1 MVGGY
6 GRGRVGSWECVV
18 VEMVGMIAGVGG
30 YKGWTTV
37 VERECVA
44 ADSEQLW
51 LRGSRWAT
59 DDGQLCWSRGSV
71 DGCGAGGMW
80 TRE

>member
-1 MVGGY
+1 MCRNVIKNLSVVWMLAAIGGY

-37 VERECVA
+37 VEREQVGY
-44 ADSEQLW
+44 
-51 LRGSRWAT
+51 RRWAT
-59 DDGQLCWSRGSV
+59 V
-71 DGCGAGGMW
+71 VE
-80 TRE
+80 RE